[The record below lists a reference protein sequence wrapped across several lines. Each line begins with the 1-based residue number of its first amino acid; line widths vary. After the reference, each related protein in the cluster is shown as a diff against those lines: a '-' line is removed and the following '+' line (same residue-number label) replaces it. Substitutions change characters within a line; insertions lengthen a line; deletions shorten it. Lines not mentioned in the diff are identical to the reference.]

1 MTVRVGVVIAA
12 MNSVEFLDQALG
24 SLATQTVPVDEVV
37 VVDDCSDDN
46 TAAHARRW
54 TSVLPLRVIG
64 TGRRTGI
71 WGGRRAG
78 ISELT
83 TDLVMQL
90 DADDMFAPHHVEVM
104 RDTYTRRPGLVSPRP
119 LTWTGRGPWQQA
131 DYPKARF
138 PLPGDQLAQLLCTN
152 YVIVGAMY
160 PRKLYE
166 EIGGYRQTR
175 YGEDWDL
182 WLRLV
187 AAGAMVS
194 KPDEASYVYRV
205 RAASYSSLFDKDVA
219 QTEVLTRFLSECDSP
234 AYRRIAKLAL
244 LQRIGPAFTEGLPAR
259 GVTAAQELILAE
271 AGLSPERVRAAHA
284 DPELGL
290 VVRVGTGNGAHGG
303 EHIAVLGSAPER
315 LVLAG
320 PVCAGGRIEADLI
333 EDETLRRDRSS
344 LRDIL
349 R

>member
-1 MTVRVGVVIAA
+1 VTARTGVVVAA
-12 MNSVEFLDQALG
+12 MNSVAFLDQALG

-37 VVDDCSDDN
+37 VVDDCSDDD

-54 TSVLPLRVIG
+54 TSVLPLRVVG
-64 TGRRTGI
+64 TERRSGI
-71 WGGRRAG
+71 WGGRRTG
-78 ISELT
+78 IAELT
-83 TDLVMQL
+83 TDLVLQL
-90 DADDMFAPHHVEVM
+90 DADDLFAPHHVEAM
-104 RDTYTRRPGLVSPRP
+104 LDAYHRQPGLVSPRP
-119 LTWTGRGPWQQA
+119 LTWTGRGPWHPA

-152 YVIVGAMY
+152 YVVVGAMY

-166 EIGGYRQTR
+166 EAGGYRPTR
-175 YGEDWDL
+175 FGEDWDL

-187 AAGAMVS
+187 AAGAVVS
-194 KPDEASYVYRV
+194 KPDEATYVYRV

-219 QTEVLTRFLSECDSP
+219 QTEVLDRFLAECADS
-234 AYRRIAKLAL
+234 AYRRVAKLAL
-244 LQRIGPAFTEGLPAR
+244 LQRIGPAFVDGLPACVPTPDQTR
-259 GVTAAQELILAE
+259 PLTE
-271 AGLSPERVRAAHA
+271 AGLAPDHAHA
-284 DPELGL
+284 DPDLGL
-290 VVRVGTGNGAHGG
+290 VVRAG
-303 EHIAVLGSAPER
+303 EHVAVVDGEPPR

-320 PVCAGGRIEADLI
+320 PVRAGGRVDAEVI